1 MAENHAGGPQAIS
14 VVLYVHNGE
23 PYLAEA
29 LGSILGQ
36 SHENFE
42 LCIVDDGST
51 DGTADILA
59 AVAVL
64 DSRVR
69 VTRQAAKGR
78 QRLHETFNACLAMAQ
93 HELVAIANADDVWRP
108 EKLERQLAAFDA
120 DPTLEI
126 CYHEATFIDADG
138 RLHWGGFR
146 RYDSPYDTAP
156 PRPWQF
162 VQGNPIPNPT
172 VMFRKA
178 IVRRIGLQ
186 EVGDMHDHQFWFKA
200 AVAGCRFRGLPD
212 RLIRYRVHE
221 ASHST
226 ASNRVEVIKEAHRAC
241 AVDMVRRHTIDE
253 LMPELGLVDVN
264 DTESRAWAYS
274 AIAGALW
281 STAAFDP
288 AGDLWREARRLT
300 DDPAILCG
308 IGLVALRHGST
319 REANTVLRQAADMGV
334 GHARAVLAGG
344 IDIDSMHP
352 PRWHGKKPKIAA
364 LVDETDQR
372 GLHHERD
379 LCPDPFDVVLVL
391 PEAAQSAADLPA
403 QLAVD
408 LVRMAHES
416 TARMVGLALGP
427 EDVNIL
433 VAAYDSACATDPT
446 LPDRLHLEVDVISA
460 DQRPSVIEA
469 HQLDGAEI
477 RF

>member
-1 MAENHAGGPQAIS
+1 MVDDQESGPQPIS

-29 LGSILGQ
+29 LSSILGQ

-42 LCIVDDGST
+42 LCVVDDGST

-59 AVAVL
+59 AIAVL
-64 DSRVR
+64 DPRVR
-69 VTRQAAKGR
+69 VQQQPAKGR
-78 QRLHETFNACLAMAQ
+78 ERLHETFNACLAMAR

-108 EKLERQLAAFDA
+108 EKLERQLAAFEA
-120 DPTLEI
+120 DPTLDV

-138 RLHWGGFR
+138 QLHWGGFR
-146 RYDSPYDTAP
+146 RYDSPYDTAA

-200 AVAGCRFRGLPD
+200 TIAGCRFRGLPD

-226 ASNRVEVIKEAHRAC
+226 ASSRVEVITKAHRAC

-253 LMPELGLVDVN
+253 LMPELGLVHPN

-281 STAAFDP
+281 STEAFDA

-300 DDPAILCG
+300 DDPAVLCG
-308 IGLVALRHGST
+308 IGLVGLRHGAT
-319 REANTVLRQAADMGV
+319 REVNSLVRQAADLGV
-334 GHARAVLAGG
+334 GHARAALAGG
-344 IDIDSMHP
+344 ADIDSMRP
-352 PRWHGKKPKIAA
+352 PQWHGKKPEIAA
-364 LVDETDQR
+364 LVEQTDHH
-372 GLHHERD
+372 GLSLGRE
-379 LCPDPFDVVLVL
+379 LCPDPFDVVLVV
-391 PEAAQSAADLPA
+391 PDAAESPAELSSHIAD
-403 QLAVD
+403 Q
-408 LVRMAHES
+408 LVRLAHES
-416 TARMVGLALGP
+416 TARTVGLASGP
-427 EDVNIL
+427 DDITIL
-433 VAAYDSACATDPT
+433 TAAYDSACAADPT
-446 LPDRLHLEVDVISA
+446 LPDRLHLEVDVIPA
-460 DQRPSVIEA
+460 AQRPSVIEA
-469 HQLDGAEI
+469 HQLDGAAI
-477 RF
+477 RS